1 LPAQLW
7 LNTASTNK
15 YSPYFFLFQEEYK
28 EYLASR
34 DMEKC
39 LFISKINLNKINDT
53 ADPKED
59 PEKFFIICGKNKRST
74 ITFSKT
80 I

>member
-1 LPAQLW
+1 
-7 LNTASTNK
+7 
-15 YSPYFFLFQEEYK
+15 
-28 EYLASR
+28 
-34 DMEKC
+34 MEKC